1 MTLSFLFSLI
11 ISLLR
16 AIIGITF
23 FTLFERKILGYI
35 QLRKGPNKVGFI
47 GLPQPIADA
56 IKLFT
61 KEHLQPFKINVT
73 PFIIAPIIALTL
85 SSIIWIL
92 CPNTNPF
99 FYITYSVIIFITISR
114 INVYTPLIAGWASNS
129 KYALLGSLRRLAQTI
144 SYEITLTLIILSTL
158 LIYSSFIF
166 YNINLQIFINLSRML
181 PHLLL
186 IWFISILAETNR
198 APFDFAEGESEIVSG
213 FNIEYNSSGFALL
226 FIAEYII
233 ILVIRIITVTLFFT
247 LLLTNT
253 WSQINLSINRTFYA
267 FLFVWTR
274 GSLPRIRYDHLIYLT
289 WKRFLPTTLCIIIR
303 IITLIELLF

>member
-1 MTLSFLFSLI
+1 MTLSFFFSLI

-23 FTLFERKILGYI
+23 FTLFERKILAYI

-61 KEHLQPFKINVT
+61 KEHLQPFKINIT
-73 PFIIAPIIALTL
+73 PFIIAPVIALTL
-85 SSIIWIL
+85 RSIIWIL
-92 CPNTNPF
+92 CPNSNPF
-99 FYITYSVIIFITISR
+99 FFISYSIIIFITISS
-114 INVYTPLIAGWASNS
+114 INVYTPLIAGWTSNS
-129 KYALLGSLRRLAQTI
+129 KYALLGALRRLAQTI
-144 SYEITLTLIILSTL
+144 SYEIAIALIILSTL
-158 LIYSSFIF
+158 LIYISFML
-166 YNINLQIFINLSRML
+166 NTINLQISINLSRII

-186 IWFISILAETNR
+186 IWLISILAETNR

-213 FNIEYNSSGFALL
+213 FNIEFNRRGFALL

-247 LLLTNT
+247 LILINI
-253 WSQINLSINRTFYA
+253 WGQINLSLNRTFYA

-274 GSLPRIRYDHLIYLT
+274 GSLPRMRYDRLIFLT
-289 WKRFLPTTLCIIIR
+289 WKRFLPATLCVIII
-303 IITLIELLF
+303 ITTLIEIII